1 MSRPSIVPPSARVA
15 SPFSL
20 SPSQKLSCGRRLLWR
35 AMAIP
40 YWTADTNAYPVI
52 VVHLVGAP
60 GPQQSHPE
68 SFVRVVHGI
77 IEKREPVVVIY
88 DLTGSRP
95 DAQRRRLVVNW
106 LKQNS
111 ESLTRY
117 VLASAIVA
125 PTPFHRGILVAIFWF
140 IKPTRPVE
148 VFADRPAAMLWSI
161 DQSQRS
167 GLTHSSSPYA

>member
-1 MSRPSIVPPSARVA
+1 MV
-15 SPFSL
+15 L
-20 SPSQKLSCGRRLLWR
+20 
-35 AMAIP
+35 P
-40 YWTADTNAYPVI
+40 YWTADTKAHPVV
-52 VVHLVGAP
+52 VVHLVHGD
-60 GPQQSHPE
+60 GGQQSHPE
-68 SFVRVVHGI
+68 SFVRVIHGI

-117 VLASAIVA
+117 VRASAIVA

-140 IKPTRPVE
+140 IKPTRPLE
-148 VFADRPAAMLWSI
+148 VFADRPAAMRWALA
-161 DQSQRS
+161 QSQHA
-167 GLTHSSSPYA
+167 GLTGSASPCT